1 MGTLSFL
8 SLPPLLLHVILVSF
22 PLPFKLN
29 LCRLFLWLRLHGPFL
44 SVGVSLSSH
53 ILPLSSLICCH
64 SVSHSLYVDDPQ
76 TFTSHLDN
84 SLKLQT
90 HVIKTDRKLFLFL
103 PGTSNSVWN
112 QMHPPAFCISVDGT
126 TINPDILVN
135 SVKFAAAAAAAKSLH
150 SCPTPCSRI
159 DGSPPGFPVP
169 GILQARTL
177 EWVAISF
184 SNAWKWKWSRSVMSD
199 S

>member
-90 HVIKTDRKLFLFL
+90 HVIKRLIESSSCSSQVPQTLSETKCILL
-103 PGTSNSVWN
+103 P
-112 QMHPPAFCISVDGT
+112 
-126 TINPDILVN
+126 
-135 SVKFAAAAAAAKSLH
+135 
-150 SCPTPCSRI
+150 
-159 DGSPPGFPVP
+159 PVF
-169 GILQARTL
+169 Q
-177 EWVAISF
+177 
-184 SNAWKWKWSRSVMSD
+184 
-199 S
+199 